1 MLSQKHRL
9 DDSALSHLV
18 GYALVKAN
26 LVLAKTFQQHIGKPL
41 ALTPAEF
48 TLLTLLAGNRKA
60 TQKELATQLSVRA
73 PNLTVILNRL
83 SQRGLVTS
91 ERNDCDGRSVLIG
104 LSAAGKKLQATAYKV
119 SRSMEDPAL
128 CGISASEKKVLL
140 RLLRRVASDGLID
153 VSS

>member
-1 MLSQKHRL
+1 MLSREHSV

-60 TQKELATQLSVRA
+60 TQKDLAKQLSVRA

-104 LSAAGKKLQATAYKV
+104 LSAAGKRLQATAYKV
-119 SRSMEDPAL
+119 SQSMEDPAL
-128 CGISASEKKVLL
+128 SSLSANERKTLL
-140 RLLRRVASDGLID
+140 RLLRRVASDGLTGL
-153 VSS
+153 S